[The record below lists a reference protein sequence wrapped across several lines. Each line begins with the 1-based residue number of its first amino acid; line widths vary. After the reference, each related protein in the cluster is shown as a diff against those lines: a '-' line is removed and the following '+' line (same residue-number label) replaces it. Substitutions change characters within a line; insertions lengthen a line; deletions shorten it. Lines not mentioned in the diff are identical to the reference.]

1 MEKEAGER
9 KQSLNE
15 SAIIKTNTLSADV
28 VFFEFFNHY
37 NFLYHKQS
45 SLFRRQPMGQNP
57 PVVLKRK

>member
-9 KQSLNE
+9 KQILNE
-15 SAIIKTNTLSADV
+15 LAIIKTKAFSADV
-28 VFFEFFNHY
+28 VFEFFNHY